1 MKVNKKNMQ
10 TIWFDKNSGYV
21 KIINQTLLPFKL
33 EIKELKNLE
42 DTLIAIKEMWV
53 RGAPLI
59 GVTAAYGMYLASKK
73 NSSYDFLLNSGEK
86 LKQTRP
92 TAVNLKWAV
101 DKILNSIKSK
111 KNFNRTQKI
120 LRMANEI
127 RKNDIKACSKIGEN
141 GLKLIKNLYKK
152 KKRKNKYSYSL

>member
-21 KIINQTLLPFKL
+21 KIINQTMLPFKL

-42 DTLIAIKEMWV
+42 DTLIAIKDMWV

-59 GVTAAYGMYLASKK
+59 GVTASYGMYLASKK

-101 DKILNSIKSK
+101 DKILNSIKSNN
-111 KNFNRTQKI
+111 NFNRTQKI
-120 LRMANEI
+120 LKMANEI
-127 RKNDIKACSKIGEN
+127 SDSKLVILPKYKHSFLIEAPEEVTEN
-141 GLKLIKNLYKK
+141 LINFFS
-152 KKRKNKYSYSL
+152 NE